1 MLRIIAL
8 CIMTGSC
15 VSLGFLKSMGL
26 SRRLSQLKTLK
37 RIEMFLHGE
46 ISCARTPL
54 PDALWNIAGKVEEPF
69 REFLRELS
77 EDLNRYGGCSF
88 GEVFAEN
95 VECHLKDTKLTRE
108 DRDRFSE
115 LGRSLGYLDKAM
127 QLANLEAY
135 GRELDMTIEELTKG
149 LPVRK
154 KLCQSLGI
162 MGGLF
167 LAILF
172 I

>member
-1 MLRIIAL
+1 MRIIAL
-8 CIMTGSC
+8 CVMTGSC
-15 VSLGFLKSMGL
+15 VGLGFSKSLAL
-26 SRRLSQLKTLK
+26 SRRLAQLKTLK

-54 PDALWNIAGKVEEPF
+54 PDAFWNIAGKVEEPF
-69 REFLRELS
+69 REFLREVS
-77 EDLNRYGGCSF
+77 EDLNRYDGSSF
-88 GEVFAEN
+88 GEVFAAN
-95 VECHLKDTKLTRE
+95 VECHLRDTKLSKE
-108 DRDRFSE
+108 DRNRFSE
-115 LGRSLGYLDKAM
+115 LGQSMGYLDKAM

-172 I
+172 L

>member
-1 MLRIIAL
+1 MLRAIAL
-8 CIMTGSC
+8 CVMTGSC
-15 VSLGFLKSMGL
+15 AGLGFLKSAAL
-26 SRRLSQLKTLK
+26 SRRLSQLRTLK

-77 EDLNRYGGCSF
+77 EDLNRYGGSSF
-88 GEVFAEN
+88 GEVFADN
-95 VECHLKDTKLTRE
+95 VDCHLRDTKLTKE
-108 DRDRFSE
+108 DRDRFSG
-115 LGRSLGYLDKAM
+115 LGRSMGYLDKAM

-135 GRELDMTIEELTKG
+135 GRELDMTIEELTRG

-172 I
+172 L